1 MKRFPLALVLTAAT
15 VLPGATISFR
25 FNGVV
30 NGATVGESLDSG
42 ATFTDYG
49 AGQMSISV
57 TGTSGFAGPVPT
69 NFFSFCIEPLQGI
82 SSGSTIYTFDVDALP
97 NAPATAPLG
106 SIKADL
112 LRELFGRY
120 YTSFQQSLS
129 VTTATALQIAI
140 WEINQEAYVSGT
152 PFSVSTGV
160 IRYQS
165 AADPN
170 IVVVANNMLAS
181 LTGAGPMLTEVYALR
196 NAGSQDLA
204 FHAEVGV
211 PEPATLSMLASGL
224 LLVSARAIRRRRRPD
239 SGPAS
244 RVKISLRY

>member
-1 MKRFPLALVLTAAT
+1 MKLFTLVLAFAVAAG
-15 VLPGATISFR
+15 LPGATISFR

-49 AGQMSISV
+49 AGQMSLTV

-82 SSGSTIYTFDVDALP
+82 SAGTTVYTFDIDALP

-106 SIKADL
+106 NIKADL
-112 LRELFGRY
+112 LLELFGRY
-120 YTSFQQSLS
+120 YTTFQQSLS

-160 IRYQS
+160 IRYRS
-165 AADPN
+165 LANPD
-170 IVVVANNMLAS
+170 IITEANNMLAS
-181 LTGAGPMLTEVYALR
+181 LNGTGPMLTEIYALR

-204 FHAEVGV
+204 FRAEVGV
-211 PEPATLSMLASGL
+211 PEPATLGTFASGL
-224 LLVSARAIRRRRRPD
+224 LLVGAAAARRRRGG
-239 SGPAS
+239 SGPAR
-244 RVKISLRY
+244 RVEDSLRYK